1 MIKAFIL
8 IFYSII
14 SQSTFAQQARLDSL
28 LNALKKHPQEDTVR
42 LNLLNDISYDYYQL
56 NPLEGIAT
64 ADKAIALSQKLN
76 LPKKLATAY
85 FYKGINLGIKGDY
98 NNALEFLNRSV
109 KILNDAGNGQQALK
123 VQNSI
128 AIIYMNL
135 SDYEKALDIYFKN
148 MREEERLKDDKMI
161 ALAAGNISILYE
173 RIGKLDLALQ
183 YNQKEIDIYKK
194 LNTVTSLADAYAAKG
209 NIYDNLNEPQKAI
222 YFYQQGLQISKGIN
236 YLIGIANNMGNM
248 GSVYGEIEK
257 FDSAFYFTKKSLETY
272 SQMGDKRNTSTLY
285 GYLGDIIIS
294 SPKSILIKEN
304 ILPEKKY
311 TTALGYYQQSLTLSK
326 EIGSVLEQSQA
337 WKQISNVYKLQKK
350 YEPAL
355 SAFENYIR
363 LKDSVLNEN
372 KNNAVEKINI
382 KYEFQKKEDSIK
394 AANDKKMIIVS
405 AEISKQKA
413 IKKTI
418 ITGAIILLISSCAI
432 FIFYKKNRD
441 IKGQKVSAEFNS
453 KVADTE
459 MKALRSQM
467 NPHFIFNSL
476 NSISDYI
483 SKNDV
488 HSADLYLT
496 KFAKVMRM
504 ILENS
509 EQKEVSLKDDLKA
522 LELYMQLESLR
533 LNNKFDYE
541 IKIDENID
549 VENTLVPPLILQPF
563 VENSI
568 WHGLSA
574 KQANGHILI
583 QIKKEG
589 KMLNCI
595 VEDNG
600 IGRINSNDNSVL
612 SDNKKPLGMKITKA
626 RIDIINKLKNSNAAV
641 NISDLSEGM
650 RAEVMLPLE
659 LSF

>member
-541 IKIDENID
+541 IKIDESID

-650 RAEVMLPLE
+650 RAEVRLPLE